1 MTLKNNMVISCKL
14 RKLPKSV
21 TKKSVSIKDD
31 NYYVKKLFPGL
42 NRSLLSNKSYTKNTV
57 KLDNISDLLYE
68 FIYPDYKTRN
78 IDTEE
83 KLLLDYVRLGVNE
96 DCKFLLHRRGNT
108 KFNESSLD
116 IDYTSVQ
123 DIFNMSKIKFPDGED
138 INIEKIIVFI
148 FLKLFLKREL
158 NKVHIFDLQKM
169 DNSDLVKV
177 LQGELKASMIK
188 DIDLERAILP
198 RLRVFISKIPL
209 MQLVLFQKTDACLLN
224 FIKKYYE
231 KNYNFQDKHFDKYLL
246 DEIPSLRNFKT
257 QFYFDKKTNRNDII
271 VSYSVTYNA
280 YQKEDVSKPN
290 FLTLLLEEKKPELKC
305 INGQI
310 MTPEVLTLILVK

>member
-14 RKLPKSV
+14 KKLPKSV
-21 TKKSVSIKDD
+21 SKKSVSIKDD

-78 IDTEE
+78 IDVEE

-96 DCKFLLHRRGNT
+96 DCKFLLHKKGNT

-138 INIEKIIVFI
+138 INIEKIIIFI

-169 DNSDLVKV
+169 DNSDLVK
-177 LQGELKASMIK
+177 
-188 DIDLERAILP
+188 
-198 RLRVFISKIPL
+198 LR
-209 MQLVLFQKTDACLLN
+209 
-224 FIKKYYE
+224 
-231 KNYNFQDKHFDKYLL
+231 
-246 DEIPSLRNFKT
+246 
-257 QFYFDKKTNRNDII
+257 
-271 VSYSVTYNA
+271 SVTLANS
-280 YQKEDVSKPN
+280 VLLVRR
-290 FLTLLLEEKKPELKC
+290 LTSFTSIGMSAFALNLDR
-305 INGQI
+305 
-310 MTPEVLTLILVK
+310 T